1 MGRPWSGR
9 PSAFF
14 WGGSGEGFL
23 FLHSEW
29 GPSFR
34 TGRAGCAHRLPIGG
48 GAQRGASGGHSSPTR
63 RSPHGWARTKKG
75 SARVSGDYH
84 VATPFGRA
92 RLQPGLIPFWV

>member
-9 PSAFF
+9 PSAFM

-34 TGRAGCAHRLPIGG
+34 TRCAGCAHRLPIGG
-48 GAQRGASGGHSSPTR
+48 GAQRGASGGQLADKVIAPWM
-63 RSPHGWARTKKG
+63 GAYQE
-75 SARVSGDYH
+75 RVG
-84 VATPFGRA
+84 
-92 RLQPGLIPFWV
+92 